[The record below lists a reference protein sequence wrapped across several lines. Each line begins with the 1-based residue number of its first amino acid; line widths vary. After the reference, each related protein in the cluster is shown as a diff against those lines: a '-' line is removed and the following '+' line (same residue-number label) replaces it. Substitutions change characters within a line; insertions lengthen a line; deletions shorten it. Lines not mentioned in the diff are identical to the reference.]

1 MKLRMYIVYCQNKPV
16 SEHIVAEHISYFEEI
31 RNKLKH
37 KLVVSLLMVFRRI
50 FDIVFIGTKLF
61 QINDLLIKPV
71 QRLMK
76 YELILKDILKHTDRA
91 GLLDECKSLQD
102 AINVLNVSRV
112 VFKSFFYTFT
122 NRTTF
127 TLPSI

>member
-1 MKLRMYIVYCQNKPV
+1 MYIVYCQNKPV